1 MSELASRRPSTR
13 EMGPNL
19 RRRAVLS
26 FLGLIALAS
35 ALAAA
40 LLLSRAIEEQLSMRE
55 RTLSAALAL
64 SNDFDQEVAGLNNLL
79 KGLSTSPALRS
90 GDIKAFYDQLK
101 RTPIPE
107 GSWLILQDLEGQL
120 ANTLMPFGAA
130 LPKHRDFPT
139 SPVDRVRE
147 RGWTVSGRTTSIVRQ
162 GTTAVALSLR
172 VDEIDGVM
180 KYFVTTIL
188 SEARFAAIVGD
199 RHLPPRWTASVID
212 RSLRPIASSLGP
224 SSADRMEAPG
234 SLAAR
239 LAGANPDIS

>member
-1 MSELASRRPSTR
+1 MTVAAMSEVASLRPRIR

-19 RRRAVLS
+19 RHRIAFS
-26 FLGLIALAS
+26 FLGFIALAC
-35 ALAAA
+35 AIAAA
-40 LLLSRAIEEQLSMRE
+40 LLLSRAVEEHRSLRD
-55 RTLSAALAL
+55 RTLGAALTL
-64 SNDFDQEVAGLNNLL
+64 SDDFDQEVAGLNNLL

-107 GSWLILQDLEGQL
+107 GSWLILHDLEGQL
-120 ANTLMPFGAA
+120 ANTLMPFGAT

-139 SPVDRVRE
+139 SPVDRVRD
-147 RGWTVSGRTTSIVRQ
+147 RGWTVSGRTTSLLRPGAPV
-162 GTTAVALSLR
+162 VALSLR
-172 VDEIDGVM
+172 VDEADGVM

-212 RSLRPIASSLGP
+212 RSLRPIA
-224 SSADRMEAPG
+224 
-234 SLAAR
+234 
-239 LAGANPDIS
+239 